1 MPNDIAIHRVY
12 RSINKPLTI
21 WGVDRGLFF
30 LALIMGGAT
39 FNFFNSLFGG
49 VIMFAALFIF
59 ARWATATD
67 PQILRVLLNSSKF
80 RLRYDPG
87 KCAPVDILDLGGSY
101 ESLTT
106 LFADGYLPIGLGRQ
120 PFTINPFALP
130 PMPAN
135 VQFLASFIRVLI
147 ESNHHPITERAGHPG
162 AN

>member
-1 MPNDIAIHRVY
+1 MPSHIATHRVY

-49 VIMFAALFIF
+49 VIMFVSLFIF

-80 RLRYDPG
+80 KLRYDPG
-87 KCAPVDILDLGGSY
+87 KFVP
-101 ESLTT
+101 
-106 LFADGYLPIGLGRQ
+106 AD
-120 PFTINPFALP
+120 
-130 PMPAN
+130 
-135 VQFLASFIRVLI
+135 IRV
-147 ESNHHPITERAGHPG
+147 EPHD
-162 AN
+162 